1 MHDASLLTHTHS
13 PIWARKVL
21 LWLLLAFA
29 AAIASP
35 LVQPRSIEL
44 LCTGTGSV
52 KLLVGSADDADS
64 SAGMAPDC
72 ALCAQASLPVEQHAF
87 SPAISLPRVPALRA
101 TALLRTAL
109 QAAPPLP
116 ARGPPRTLR
125 A

>member
-1 MHDASLLTHTHS
+1 MHDASLFTHTHR
-13 PIWARKVL
+13 PLWTRKVL

-52 KLLVGSADDADS
+52 KLLVGSADDADT

-72 ALCAQASLPVEQHAF
+72 ALCAQASLPVEHQAF
-87 SPAISLPRVPALRA
+87 SLATAAPVARALHAEALQSAALR
-101 TALLRTAL
+101 T
-109 QAAPPLP
+109 APPLP
-116 ARGPPRTLR
+116 ARGPPRTVR